1 MKKLRYLLIFT
12 ILLAAWAHATNDEAS
27 MSSVAG
33 VIKYKLGS
41 SQKLQI
47 GDMLVSPNSTLS
59 NFYKSRDYQPLWENM
74 DINYLMKSLY
84 EIHFDGLQKEDYY
97 YTEIIDLIKAEHT
110 DNLKIIESKAD
121 LEILLSYS
129 LLKLFNHLN
138 NGKIDPKSLKAEWD
152 IDKDVNN
159 SSYMLLSS
167 ALESENLYEFIE
179 TQKPQLSYYKSL
191 KKALGKFKEYKE
203 RGGWVKVPKGSTLKP
218 GMYDK
223 RVLQLRDRLL
233 ATGHLLSA
241 DNFETVQFDEQLE
254 QAVKKFQL
262 HHNLNTDGVVG
273 PNTLHELNVDV
284 DKRINQIKVNL
295 ERARW
300 VLNNT
305 QKKFV
310 IVNIAGFKAYY
321 ADDGKILW
329 SSRIQ
334 VGKPYRKTP
343 VFKSEIKH
351 LVFNPSWSVP
361 PGIFVKD
368 ILPIVKR
375 NPGYL
380 SRRGFNVYDYNGNR
394 VSPTSINW
402 ARYSKNV
409 PYSIR
414 QKPGSRNALG
424 RVKFIFPND
433 YFVYLHD
440 TPNKSLFNRDI
451 KTFSSGCI
459 RLEKPFELVELLL
472 NDKEKWNKQ
481 SIEKVVNKRKTRTVF
496 LDEPVPIMILYWTA
510 SADNEGNVYFM
521 KDIYNRDKAILNL
534 L

>member
-1 MKKLRYLLIFT
+1 VKRLRYLLIIT
-12 ILLAAWAHATNDEAS
+12 VLITAAAHATVDEVD

-33 VIKYKLGS
+33 VIKYKLDS
-41 SQKLQI
+41 KEKFQI
-47 GDMLVSPNSTLS
+47 GDVLIYPNNTLS
-59 NFYKSRDYQPLWENM
+59 KFYKARDFKPLWQNM

-84 EIHFDGLQKEDYY
+84 EIEADGLQKEDYY
-97 YTEIIDLIKAEHT
+97 YTEIIDLIKAEHIDT
-110 DNLKIIESKAD
+110 LKIVESKAD

-129 LLKLFNHLN
+129 LSKLFNHLN
-138 NGKIDPKSLKAEWD
+138 NGKVDPKSLKSEWD
-152 IDKDVNN
+152 INKDANKSNYVT
-159 SSYMLLSS
+159 LSN
-167 ALESENLYEFIE
+167 ALESQNLYRFIE
-179 TQKPQLSYYKSL
+179 SQKPQLSYYKTL
-191 KKALGKFKEYKE
+191 KKALGKFEEYKKK
-203 RGGWVKVPKGSTLKP
+203 GGWTKVPKGRTLKP

-223 RVLQLRDRLL
+223 RVLQLRNRLL
-233 ATGHLLSA
+233 TTGHFLSS
-241 DNFETVQFDEQLE
+241 DNFETVQYDAQLE

-273 PNTLHELNVDV
+273 PNTLRELNVDV

-305 QKKFV
+305 EKKFV

-321 ADDGKILW
+321 ADDGEILW

-361 PGIFVKD
+361 PGIFRKD

-394 VSPTSINW
+394 VSPTAINW
-402 ARYSKNV
+402 SRYSRNV

-414 QKPGSRNALG
+414 QRPGGRNALG
-424 RVKFIFPND
+424 RVKFMFPND

-440 TPNKSLFNRDI
+440 TPNKSLFNKDI

-459 RLEKPFELVELLL
+459 RVENPFELAELLL
-472 NDKEKWNKQ
+472 NDKEKWNKKK
-481 SIEKVVNKRKTRTVF
+481 IKKAINKRKTRTVF

-521 KDIYNRDKAILNL
+521 NDIYGRDKAILNL

>member
-1 MKKLRYLLIFT
+1 MKKLKYLLILT
-12 ILLAAWAHATNDEAS
+12 ILIAVSANATYEEADT
-27 MSSVAG
+27 SSVAG
-33 VIKYKLGS
+33 VIKYKLDPS
-41 SQKLQI
+41 KKLQI
-47 GDMLVSPNSTLS
+47 GDVLVSPKKTLT
-59 NFYKSRDYQPLWENM
+59 NFYKSRDFQPIWENM

-84 EIHFDGLQKEDYY
+84 EIEADGLKKEDYY

-110 DNLKIIESKAD
+110 DSLKITESKAD

-129 LLKLFNHLN
+129 LSKLFNHLN
-138 NGKIDPKSLKAEWD
+138 SGKVDQKTLKSEWD
-152 IDKDVNN
+152 IDKGDAG
-159 SSYMLLSS
+159 SRYKQLSK
-167 ALESENLYEFIE
+167 ALESPNLYQFIE

-191 KKALGKFKEYKE
+191 KKALGKYEEYKKN
-203 RGGWVKVPKGSTLKP
+203 GGWVKVPEGSTLNP
-218 GMYDK
+218 GTYDR
-223 RVLQLRDRLL
+223 RVLKLRDRLL
-233 ATGHLLSA
+233 TTGHLLSS

-262 HHNLNTDGVVG
+262 HHNLNPDGVVG
-273 PNTLHELNVDV
+273 PNTLGELNVDV

-305 QKKFV
+305 QDKFV

-321 ADDGKILW
+321 AADGEILW

-361 PGIFVKD
+361 PGIFRKD
-368 ILPIVKR
+368 MLPIVKR

-380 SRRGFNVYDYNGNR
+380 TARGFNVYDYNGKK
-394 VSPTSINW
+394 VSPTAINW
-402 ARYSKNV
+402 AQYSRNV

-433 YFVYLHD
+433 HFVYLHD
-440 TPNKSLFNRDI
+440 TPNRSLFNKDI

-459 RLEKPFELVELLL
+459 RVEKPFELAELLL
-472 NDKEKWNKQ
+472 NDNEKWDQQNIK
-481 SIEKVVNKRKTRTVF
+481 KVINKRKTRTVF

-510 SADNEGNVYFM
+510 SADKDGNVYFM
-521 KDIYNRDKAILNL
+521 KDIYGRDKAILNL